1 MGRVLIVDDNEDNLL
16 LFQEYLEDNGFE
28 TALATSG
35 AEALGFLEENAVDV
49 IVLDIQMPEMDGFE
63 VCRRVKNNEATRDI
77 PVIFVTA
84 KFQDVDHVATGLYL
98 GANDYLYKPV
108 AEKELVA
115 RVSVMVRLKAADD
128 EVRRISVT
136 DELTGLYNRRFL
148 RRRLDE
154 ELSRARRGQL
164 PLAVVLL
171 DLDHF
176 KKVNDTYGHAIG
188 DKALCAVAGV
198 LEQSLRHGD
207 IYGRW
212 GGEEFLVFLP
222 GNDREGAEITA
233 ERLRS
238 AISALSL
245 ESLHAGLQL
254 TASLGVSIFDG
265 HDPASD
271 QDALV
276 ARADKALYAAKAQ
289 GRDRVC
295 LEPLRPAPSDPGS
308 DDE

>member
-1 MGRVLIVDDNEDNLL
+1 MGHVLIVDDNEDNLL
-16 LFQEYLEDNGFE
+16 LFQEYLEDHGFD
-28 TALATSG
+28 TSLATSG
-35 AEALGFLEENAVDV
+35 TQALEFLEENTVDV

-63 VCRRVKNNEATRDI
+63 VCRRVKSNEATRDI

-115 RVSVMVRLKAADD
+115 RVSVMVRLKAAED

-148 RRRLDE
+148 RKRLE
-154 ELSRARRGQL
+154 EEISRARRSHL
-164 PLAVVLL
+164 PLAVVMM

-176 KKVNDTYGHAIG
+176 KSINDTHGHAAG
-188 DKALCAVAGV
+188 DKVLCSVAEV
-198 LEQSLRHGD
+198 LEKSLRHGD
-207 IYGRW
+207 IFGRW
-212 GGEEFLVFLP
+212 GGEEFMIFLP

-233 ERLRS
+233 ERLRA
-238 AISALSL
+238 AIAGLDTG
-245 ESLHAGLQL
+245 HIQAGLQL

-265 HDPASD
+265 EDPEAN
-271 QDALV
+271 AHTLV
-276 ARADKALYAAKAQ
+276 ARADKAMYAAKEGGRNQVNIEEAQ
-289 GRDRVC
+289 
-295 LEPLRPAPSDPGS
+295 PAGES
-308 DDE
+308 

>member
-1 MGRVLIVDDNEDNLL
+1 MGHVLIVDDNEDNLL
-16 LFQEYLEDNGFE
+16 LFQEYLEDHGFD
-28 TALATSG
+28 TSLATSG
-35 AEALGFLEENAVDV
+35 AQALEFLKENTADV

-63 VCRRVKNNEATRDI
+63 VCRRVKSNEATRDI

-115 RVSVMVRLKAADD
+115 RVSVMVRLKAAED

-148 RRRLDE
+148 RKRLE
-154 ELSRARRGQL
+154 EEISRARRSQL
-164 PLAVVLL
+164 PLSVVMM

-176 KKVNDTYGHAIG
+176 KNINDSYGHATG
-188 DKALCAVAGV
+188 DKVLCAVAEV
-198 LEQSLRHGD
+198 LENSLRHGD
-207 IYGRW
+207 IFGRW
-212 GGEEFLVFLP
+212 GGEEFMIFLP

-233 ERLRS
+233 ERLRA
-238 AISALSL
+238 AI
-245 ESLHAGLQL
+245 AGLDLGHLQPGLAL

-265 HDPASD
+265 QDTDAS
-271 QDALV
+271 AHSLV
-276 ARADKALYAAKAQ
+276 ARADKAMYVAKEA
-289 GRDRVC
+289 GRDQVHI
-295 LEPLRPAPSDPGS
+295 EQPPQA
-308 DDE
+308 

>member
-16 LFQEYLEDNGFE
+16 LFQEYLEDHGFE

-35 AEALGFLEENAVDV
+35 AQALSYLEDNAVDV
-49 IVLDIQMPEMDGFE
+49 LVLDIQMPEMDGFE
-63 VCRRVKNNEATRDI
+63 VCRRVKVNEATKDI

-115 RVSVMVRLKAADD
+115 RVSVMVRLKAAED

-148 RRRLDE
+148 RKRLDE
-154 ELSRARRGQL
+154 EMSRARRSQI
-164 PLAVVLL
+164 PLAVVML

-176 KKVNDTYGHAIG
+176 KDVNDSYGHAMG
-188 DKALCAVAGV
+188 DTVLCAVGEV
-198 LEQSLRHGD
+198 LEKSLRHGD
-207 IYGRW
+207 VFGRW
-212 GGEEFLVFLP
+212 GGEEFMVFLP
-222 GNDREGAEITA
+222 GSDDEGALITA

-238 AISALSL
+238 AIAEMDMSRVHQDLSM
-245 ESLHAGLQL
+245 
-254 TASLGVSIFDG
+254 TASLGVSVFD
-265 HDPASD
+265 ASD
-271 QDALV
+271 IEMEASGLIAQAD
-276 ARADKALYAAKAQ
+276 RAMYASKEN
-289 GRDRVC
+289 GRNQIHLHSQ
-295 LEPLRPAPSDPGS
+295 LEA
-308 DDE
+308 